1 MAKQIGRFI
10 TLIMVLLLV
19 SCKQVEYIHT
29 TSQDTFSRESV
40 KIDSTF
46 SRENVKEFV
55 FVNGDTV
62 YIEKIIEKG
71 IDRYKYIHDTVY
83 IYKCDTI
90 RVPVPTERKATLW
103 ELMRDD
109 LSGLIRLAG
118 LAVLIGFL
126 GWFAILRRRKDQ
138 T

>member
-1 MAKQIGRFI
+1 MVKQIGGFV
-10 TLIMVLLLV
+10 TLVAVLLLA

-40 KIDSTF
+40 KVDSTF
-46 SRENVKEFV
+46 SKENVKEFV

-83 IYKCDTI
+83 VYKCDTI
-90 RVPVPTERKATLW
+90 RVPVPIERKATLW
-103 ELMRDD
+103 EQTKENL
-109 LSGLIRLAG
+109 GNLIRLAG
-118 LAVLIGFL
+118 LIVFGGFL
-126 GWFAILRRRKDQ
+126 VWFIALLRKLK
-138 T
+138 